1 MHFRSGQRACFAWLM
16 LLIAT
21 ASAALGD
28 ELSLLNTAKPE
39 IQQQI
44 AAASPGFLADQK
56 AAVRAHYPLFIFVPG
71 IIGSRLERTTPG
83 GSKVLWGL
91 YDVSTPD
98 LSILPG
104 DDDAIKAS
112 ILLDFKLGSIYQVDT
127 YASGIEDIINAQ
139 LGVDLLDYFP

>member
-44 AAASPGFLADQK
+44 ADLGFTRLRGMCPVINKVAEFPDETVAA
-56 AAVRAHYPLFIFVPG
+56 RI
-71 IIGSRLERTTPG
+71 
-83 GSKVLWGL
+83 
-91 YDVSTPD
+91 
-98 LSILPG
+98 
-104 DDDAIKAS
+104 
-112 ILLDFKLGSIYQVDT
+112 
-127 YASGIEDIINAQ
+127 
-139 LGVDLLDYFP
+139 